1 MNDQVNGEDD
11 DELSGAEK
19 SGTEKQVKK
28 LGSVQGS
35 VLGAAMLGLGEV
47 IEPEKTKADIEIT
60 ASADA
65 SGPGPLED
73 FNFGELPELG

>member
-1 MNDQVNGEDD
+1 MSDQATDNH
-11 DELSGAEK
+11 ELPGVETSETKK
-19 SGTEKQVKK
+19 SSKK

-60 ASADA
+60 ASVDA
-65 SGPGPLED
+65 AEPGPLDD
-73 FNFGELPELG
+73 FDFGDLPTLD